1 MKKETTNNTRRY
13 CNHSYIH
20 GDVTA
25 RSAPISCGQSDGYVM
40 VTVISVELG

>member
-1 MKKETTNNTRRY
+1 MTFVLGVTATVDS
-13 CNHSYIH
+13 HIH

-25 RSAPISCGQSDGYVM
+25 RSAPVTCGQGNGYVT